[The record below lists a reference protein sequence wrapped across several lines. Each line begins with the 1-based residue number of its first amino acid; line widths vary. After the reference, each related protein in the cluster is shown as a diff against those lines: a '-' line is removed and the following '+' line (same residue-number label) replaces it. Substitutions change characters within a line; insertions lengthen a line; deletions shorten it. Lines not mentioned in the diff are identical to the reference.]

1 MIPVIDLSTYKHL
14 TGMDATIPVVLTSD
28 NRGVFP
34 RRFWCGKFKIDKLAQ
49 FDSKVEAFLAGG
61 MGDFIRRFGE
71 DFTIKFYLGPE
82 AAFASVT
89 TVNEVDIA
97 TDMTSAGCFA
107 LGEHRSVGQDGGFL
121 STLRNGDNLRH
132 FSIELD
138 TVKTEKAIT
147 SFDVT
152 IFIFIDVSGQ
162 AETYHALSS
171 LALTYHFEL
180 SFRRF
185 FFKAPTVAAVNPD
198 WTFSGLFG
206 TAFTL
211 AGGRSALA
219 ALNKTNVAF
228 IDTTN
233 KSLRCYRFNAS
244 AWSLVGSGLSIT
256 GCVNPALARLN
267 DTDVAFIDSANC
279 QLRCYRFNGSTW
291 SLIGSGVTIVSCGN
305 PALASLGNNTVV
317 FIGDDVNE
325 NTFKVFRFD
334 GSWHVDPQP
343 HYYSCSNP
351 AISAF
356 NDTDFSIIDSSGFI
370 RCFRY
375 ANNSWSQIGNAYQ
388 TGLSQPAIAALN
400 ATDVAVTSIPG
411 GTLKVLRFDGTNWTV
426 FDTSLV
432 IAGGWP
438 ALAALNG
445 QDVAFHDN
453 TVGSL
458 RVYRIGFSIGN
469 PFRG

>member
-14 TGMDATIPVVLTSD
+14 TGMDVTIPVVLTSD
-28 NRGVFP
+28 NRGMFP
-34 RRFWCGKFKIDKLAQ
+34 RRYWCGKFKIDKLTQ

-89 TVNEVDIA
+89 TVNEADIA

-147 SFDVT
+147 SSDVT

-185 FFKAPTVAAVNPD
+185 FFKAPTVAAVKPD

-219 ALNKTNVAF
+219 ALNNTDVAF

-267 DTDVAFIDSANC
+267 NTDVAYIDSSNDS
-279 QLRCYRFNGSTW
+279 LRCYRFNGSTW
-291 SLIGSGVTIVSCGN
+291 SLISSGLSISGCGN
-305 PALASLGNNTVV
+305 PALASLGNNTVA
-317 FIGDDVNE
+317 FIDDANMMISL
-325 NTFKVFRFD
+325 FRFSGGWTKLPFD
-334 GSWHVDPQP
+334 
-343 HYYSCSNP
+343 YYYGCSNP
-351 AISAF
+351 AMCALNA
-356 NDTDFSIIDSSGFI
+356 NDVVIIDSSGYA
-370 RCFRY
+370 RCFRCLDED
-375 ANNSWSQIGNAYQ
+375 WFQVGNAYN
-388 TGLSQPAIAALN
+388 TGMTQPAIAALN
-400 ATDVAVTSIPG
+400 ATDIAVTSIPG

-453 TVGSL
+453 TVASL